1 MTRCP
6 NCGYPTVK
14 DASFCTACGYQLLPI
29 ADPNNVAAA
38 SQTAEEAKVASRE
51 RVRHR
56 AEARDIRFQKLADSI
71 DAKALEP
78 DGSFSASGG
87 GYSGGYGGYGAGYG
101 GAHSAMPPART
112 GTSGEQAA
120 PSSDAPATP
129 VTSTTQ
135 GTAPRMDVTP
145 HSLELVRSFGR
156 SIRLDCDGVFVR
168 CRTYRYGSCRTC
180 ISVPIRAI
188 SSVGIARRFRVWL
201 FILGLV
207 MVAGAVLCFSEGI
220 GSAGGLVLLGI
231 VLLFLAVGT
240 ICSAFIKMFEIRY
253 DGTAI
258 SIGTWG
264 ATLSEMQPFIDDLN
278 EQVAQDE
285 LMCRYGGVMP
295 RR

>member
-1 MTRCP
+1 MALCPRCNAP
-6 NCGYPTVK
+6 ILDG
-14 DASFCTACGYQLLPI
+14 ASFCTSCGFRLPPI
-29 ADPNNVAAA
+29 ADPNDVAAA
-38 SQTAEEAKVASRE
+38 SQATEEAKVASRE

-56 AEARDIRFQKLADSI
+56 AEARNIRFRDLSDSI
-71 DAKALEP
+71 DNKLGGSPQALFTP
-78 DGSFSASGG
+78 SSSGSSTASGV
-87 GYSGGYGGYGAGYG
+87 
-101 GAHSAMPPART
+101 PAAQRT
-112 GTSGEQAA
+112 AQGTTQETA
-120 PSSDAPATP
+120 
-129 VTSTTQ
+129 Q

-145 HSLELVRSFGR
+145 HSLELVRSLGR

-220 GSAGGLVLLGI
+220 DSAGGLVLLGI
-231 VLLFLAVGT
+231 LLLFLAVGT
-240 ICSAFIKMFEIRY
+240 ICSAFIKMLEIRY

-278 EQVAQDE
+278 KQVAQDE